1 VELSVLVVMRFR
13 VPEGEGTGFLDRAH
27 DALRTF
33 AQQPGYLDGDI
44 GRSTDDPE
52 LWLMTLRWEGVGAY
66 RRALGRYDVRVA
78 AVPLLSTAVDEPT
91 AFELLADA
99 GGRRHSDRAADRGW
113 RPR

>member
-1 VELSVLVVMRFR
+1 VLVAMRFR

-27 DALRTF
+27 EVLRTL
-33 AQQPGYLDGDI
+33 AQQPGYLDGAV

-52 LWLMTLRWEGVGAY
+52 LWLMTLRWESVGAY
-66 RRALGRYDVRVA
+66 RRALGSYDVKVA

-99 GGRRHSDRAADRGW
+99 SGRRDSDRAADHGW